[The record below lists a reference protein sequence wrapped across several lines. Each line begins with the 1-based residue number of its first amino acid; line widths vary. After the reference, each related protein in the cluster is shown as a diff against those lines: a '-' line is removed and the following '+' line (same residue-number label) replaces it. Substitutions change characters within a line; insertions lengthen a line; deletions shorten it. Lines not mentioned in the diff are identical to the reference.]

1 MENKN
6 IRDGQSDN
14 ATKNLIEM
22 QDGQST
28 WL

>member
-1 MENKN
+1 MEKKN
-6 IRDGQSDN
+6 IRDGPSN
-14 ATKNLIEM
+14 NETKNLIEM